1 MTVSNEPQC
10 LFVIHA
16 AIAPHQRCDLRS
28 LFYRIRFFS
37 TDFARVNEIPFCQPN
52 RALPARLKRLRE
64 RASRHAP
71 ENSTGAASFGE
82 MITRIPIRVLSN
94 DFSAKS

>member
-37 TDFARVNEIPFCQPN
+37 TDFADHN
-52 RALPARLKRLRE
+52 
-64 RASRHAP
+64 
-71 ENSTGAASFGE
+71 
-82 MITRIPIRVLSN
+82 
-94 DFSAKS
+94 